1 MMRKIGAWLRPMLA
15 EPVTHFLL
23 AGLVVY
29 ALLAG
34 RAPDLGERRILVN
47 RSVVTALV
55 QRWQDSF
62 HYPPSQSEIDG
73 LIRDYVADQVY
84 YREALRL
91 GLDKDDE
98 VVVRRMRRKLEQSAA
113 SEAETRTPSDREL
126 QALID
131 KDPARYAPEPRLSF
145 EQVYLG
151 ADSPTTRAAA
161 AEGLDRSARGEAVAG
176 VPAPLERTFAGLDS
190 STIAGRFGDAF
201 AVSLA
206 GLPVGRWQGPVVSG
220 LGLHLVRIT
229 ARIAAQKPKLE
240 QVRQRV
246 ENDWRAAAVR
256 EAEAAD
262 YARMTKGYDIVI
274 DPGK

>member
-98 VVVRRMRRKLEQSAA
+98 VVVRRMRRKLEQAAA
-113 SEAETRTPSDREL
+113 SEAETRTPADREL

-131 KDPARYAPEPRLSF
+131 KDPARYAAEPRLSF
-145 EQVYLG
+145 EQIYLG
-151 ADSPTTRAAA
+151 ADSPATRATAA
-161 AEGLDRSARGEAVAG
+161 QGLDRLARGEVVAG
-176 VPAPLERTFAGLDS
+176 LPAPLERAFAGLDS
-190 STIAGRFGDAF
+190 GTIAGAGRVRSFPGWGCIWCG
-201 AVSLA
+201 SLR
-206 GLPVGRWQGPVVSG
+206 GLRRSSPSWSRCANGSRTTGVLLRC
-220 LGLHLVRIT
+220 
-229 ARIAAQKPKLE
+229 ARP
-240 QVRQRV
+240 RPPT
-246 ENDWRAAAVR
+246 
-256 EAEAAD
+256 
-262 YARMTKGYDIVI
+262 M
-274 DPGK
+274 PG

>member
-1 MMRKIGAWLRPMLA
+1 MMQKIGAWLRPLLA
-15 EPVTHFLL
+15 EPLTHFLI
-23 AGLVVY
+23 AGLAVY

-145 EQVYLG
+145 DQVYLG
-151 ADSPTTRAAA
+151 ADNTATRAGASDALGRLAA
-161 AEGLDRSARGEAVAG
+161 GQAVAG
-176 VPAPLERTFAGLDS
+176 VPVPLERSYAALDS
-190 STIAGRFGDAF
+190 STIASRFGDAF
-201 AVSLA
+201 AVALS
-206 GLPVGRWQGPVVSG
+206 GLPVGRWQGPVASG

-229 ARIAAQKPKLE
+229 ARTAAQKPTLE

-256 EAEAAD
+256 DAEARD
-262 YARMTKGYDIVI
+262 YARMAKGYDIVI

>member
-1 MMRKIGAWLRPMLA
+1 MMRKFGAWLRPLLA
-15 EPVTHFLL
+15 EPLTHFLL

-34 RAPDLGERRILVN
+34 RAPDLGERRIVVN
-47 RSVVTALV
+47 RAVVTALV

-62 HYPPSQSEIDG
+62 HYPPSQAEIDG

-113 SEAETRTPSDREL
+113 SEAETRNPSDREL

-131 KDPARYAPEPRLSF
+131 KDPARYAAEPRLTF

-151 ADSPTTRAAA
+151 ADSPAARSA
-161 AEGLDRSARGEAVAG
+161 SADGLSRLARGEAVAG
-176 VPAPLERTFAGLDS
+176 VPAPLDRAYTGLDS
-190 STIAGRFGDAF
+190 STIAARFGDAF
-201 AVSLA
+201 AVSLSS
-206 GLPVGRWQGPVVSG
+206 LPTGQWQGPVVSG
-220 LGLHLVRIT
+220 LGLHLVRVT
-229 ARIAAQKPKLE
+229 ARTAAQKPTLE

-256 EAEAAD
+256 DAEARD
-262 YARMTKGYDIVI
+262 YARMVKGYDVVI